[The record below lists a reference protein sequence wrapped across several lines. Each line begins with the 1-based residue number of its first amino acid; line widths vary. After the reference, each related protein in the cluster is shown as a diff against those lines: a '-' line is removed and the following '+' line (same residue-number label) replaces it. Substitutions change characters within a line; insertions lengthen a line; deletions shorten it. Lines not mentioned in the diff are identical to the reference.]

1 MHALTAGSLCSLELG
16 KGLAD
21 TLVALARRNNEDTGT
36 KGQPSRT
43 LRVTEPSVAV
53 LLAFEI
59 LQTLVSLDLELLKS
73 VQGEERTDE
82 VFFFFNPIE
91 FKV

>member
-1 MHALTAGSLCSLELG
+1 MKTQVQRDNLLECCC
-16 KGLAD
+16 
-21 TLVALARRNNEDTGT
+21 
-36 KGQPSRT
+36 
-43 LRVTEPSVAV
+43 VTEPSVAV

-59 LQTLVSLDLELLKS
+59 LQTLARLDLELLKS

-82 VFFFFNPIE
+82 SFFLNPIE